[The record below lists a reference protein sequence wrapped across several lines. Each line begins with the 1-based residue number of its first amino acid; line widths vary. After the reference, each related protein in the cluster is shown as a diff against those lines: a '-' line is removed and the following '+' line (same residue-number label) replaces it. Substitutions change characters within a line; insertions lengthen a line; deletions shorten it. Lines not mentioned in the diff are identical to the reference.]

1 MIAYLATAPHL
12 YTLEWFLDEW
22 ETGLRDRIQLRS
34 YEEALADRRDT
45 PGTYVF
51 ADIERLSPARLR
63 DADRLWVRLA
73 RLGDRVRLLNRPL
86 ETWRR
91 RELLRRL
98 YEMDVNSFRAH
109 RFPPPR
115 VHRMLAGRIGAALA
129 RAGDVRGARRLVA
142 PLLRFPVFIRSAREH
157 DGNLSPL
164 VYGWQQLREAA
175 DEVVRGGRDPADLLI
190 VEFCDTRDADGV
202 FRKYGAFV
210 IGDRIV
216 PRGVMFSKHWMVK
229 DHDLKGPEFLRE
241 QRAYN
246 EDNPHADWLADLAR
260 RARLGYGR
268 VDYALKDGA
277 PQVWEIN
284 TNPTVIAP
292 RHTFTPSDEPLLS
305 ARMDAIARALE
316 SLDR

>member
-1 MIAYLATAPHL
+1 LIAYLATAPHL
-12 YTLEWFLDEW
+12 YTIGWFLEEW
-22 ETGLRDRIQLRS
+22 EPGLRDRIQLRS
-34 YEEALADRRDT
+34 YEEALADRRDA

-51 ADIERLSPARLR
+51 ADIERLSPDQLR
-63 DADRLWVRLA
+63 DADGLWLRLA

-91 RELLRRL
+91 RELLRR
-98 YEMDVNSFRAH
+98 MHGTGTNSFRVR
-109 RFPPPR
+109 RFPSPR
-115 VHRMLAGRIGAALA
+115 AHRMLGGRIGSTLA
-129 RAGDVRGARRLVA
+129 RAGDVRGARRLAA
-142 PLLRFPVFIRSAREH
+142 PLLRFPVFIRSASEH
-157 DGNLSPL
+157 DGNLSSL
-164 VYGWQQLREAA
+164 LYGWRQLREAA

-216 PRGVMFSKHWMVK
+216 PRGVMFSRHWMVK

-241 QRAYN
+241 QRAYI
-246 EDNPHADWLADLAR
+246 EGNPHAGWLADLAR

-268 VDYALKDGA
+268 VDYALKDGV

-284 TNPTVIAP
+284 TNPTVVMP
-292 RHTFTPSDEPLLS
+292 RHTFTPSDEVMIS
-305 ARMDAIARALE
+305 SSMDAIGRAIE
-316 SLDR
+316 SLDP

>member
-12 YTLEWFLDEW
+12 YTLAWFLDEW
-22 ETGLRDRIQLRS
+22 EPGLRDRIQLRS

-51 ADIERLSPARLR
+51 ADIERLSPDRLR

-73 RLGDRVRLLNRPL
+73 RLGEGVRLLNRPL

-91 RELLRRL
+91 RELLRS
-98 YEMDVNSFRAH
+98 MHAAGVNSFRAR
-109 RFPPPR
+109 RFPSPR
-115 VHRMLAGRIGAALA
+115 VHRMLGGRIGAALA
-129 RAGDVRGARRLVA
+129 RVGDVRGARRLVS
-142 PLLRFPVFIRSAREH
+142 PLLRFPVFIRSASEH
-157 DGNLSPL
+157 DGNLSSL
-164 VYGWQQLREAA
+164 LWGWRELREAA
-175 DEVVRGGRDPADLLI
+175 DEVVRDGRDPADLLI

-210 IGDRIV
+210 IGERIV
-216 PRGVMFSKHWMVK
+216 PRGVMFSRHWMVK
-229 DHDLKGPEFLRE
+229 DHDLRGPEFLRE

-246 EDNPHADWLADLAR
+246 EGNPHADWLADLAR

-268 VDYALKDGA
+268 IDYALKDGA

-284 TNPTVIAP
+284 TNPTVITP
-292 RHTFTPSDEPLLS
+292 RHTFTPSDEPLLG
-305 ARMDAIARALE
+305 ARMDAIGRALE
-316 SLDR
+316 ALDA